1 MNQDLQNA
9 LAFYEPAP
17 SDAYSGIEGKW
28 LWLWEVLQGD
38 FHENPSTAQSVTG
51 TLLFMIPIVDQL
63 GDVRDL
69 VANCRKINK
78 DSSDTWSWVALILTL
93 IGLFPTLGSLLKGC
107 LKVLVLHVRKYI
119 FKTLKPLP
127 RIDVAALDQAMLL
140 LSRHLDNP
148 LVRKVLASMKIY
160 NPYQYLAGKL
170 SELNKSLTVSGL
182 LARLDELM
190 QVARQLFDSV
200 MRFGPEALRGRV
212 DRAWTSIVAV
222 RNKADEGLA
231 NALRPA
237 QDYIDQVINRLRV
250 EGDNAYRARPGNN
263 THVLG
268 NRQDAELELIKREKP
283 EWVYIGKD
291 SKYPALSELPE
302 NAMRN
307 IADGWPDIS
316 PVSKNT
322 ALKGAFTSFDKTMQ
336 AVEVLPGERL
346 YRVIDPNSGDNSIC
360 WMREADFTA
369 LQSKSQWRQ
378 EFAVWK
384 HWNEN
389 GEFIVY
395 TVPPGKPLKVWEGF
409 AATQKL
415 KPNFDYKLEG
425 GRQQIVLNPND
436 LTPKFVF
443 PRQQTGWNYDD
454 GTGDAVY
461 DPVKPYLGLPE
472 LTHKWHM
479 PETKQE
485 R

>member
-17 SDAYSGIEGKW
+17 SDAYSGIEGKR

-78 DSSDTWSWVALILTL
+78 DSSDTWSWVALVLTL
-93 IGLFPTLGSLLKGC
+93 VGLFPTLGSLLKGC

-127 RIDVAALDQAMLL
+127 RIDAAALDQAMLL

-148 LVRKVLASMKIY
+148 VVRKVLASMKIY

-212 DRAWTSIVAV
+212 DRAWTSIVDV
-222 RNKADEGLA
+222 RKKADEGLA

-283 EWVYIGKD
+283 EWVSIGEG
-291 SKYPALSELPE
+291 SKYPALEKFPSDALIYVEK
-302 NAMRN
+302 
-307 IADGWPDIS
+307 GWPDIS
-316 PVSKNT
+316 ATSKHP
-322 ALKGAFTSFDKTMQ
+322 ALKSKFNTFDNSMRAAE
-336 AVEVLPGERL
+336 AVHGERL
-346 YRVIDPNSGDNSIC
+346 YRVVEPGARSFDNGGY
-360 WMREADFTA
+360 WMRESEFQRLT
-369 LQSKSQWRQ
+369 SKGEWRRN
-378 EFAVWK
+378 FAVWK
-384 HWNEN
+384 NWNEN
-389 GEFIVY
+389 GEYLVY
-395 TVPPGKPLKVWEGF
+395 TIPPGKPLKVWEGR

-415 KPNFDYKLEG
+415 ESAEAYKLEG
-425 GRQQIVLNPND
+425 GREQLLLDPND
-436 LTPKFVF
+436 LKPEFTS
-443 PRQQTGWNYDD
+443 PRQSTGWGYDD
-454 GTGDAVY
+454 NTGDSQL
-461 DPVKPYLGLPE
+461 DPLKPYLGLPE
-472 LTHKWHM
+472 LTHNWF
-479 PETKQE
+479 E
-485 R
+485 

>member
-283 EWVYIGKD
+283 EWVDETVKVR
-291 SKYPALSELPE
+291 YPALTQLSASDL
-302 NAMRN
+302 AH
-307 IADGWPDIS
+307 IADGWPDVS
-316 PVSKNT
+316 AVSKHP
-322 ALKGAFTSFDKTMQ
+322 ALKNKFRTFDPTLN
-336 AVEVLPGERL
+336 AAEVLPGDRL
-346 YRVIDPNSGDNSIC
+346 YRVVEPGSGSYDNGGY
-360 WMREADFTA
+360 WMREVEFHRLT
-369 LQSKSQWRQ
+369 SKTEWRRN
-378 EFAVWK
+378 FAVWK
-384 HWNEN
+384 SWNEN
-389 GEFIVY
+389 GEYVFY
-395 TVPPGKPLKVWEGF
+395 TVPPGKPLKVWDGR

-415 KPNFDYKLEG
+415 ESAEAFKLEG
-425 GRQQIVLNPND
+425 GREQILLDPNN
-436 LTPKFVF
+436 LKPEFISA
-443 PRQQTGWNYDD
+443 RRSTGWGYDD
-454 GTGDAVY
+454 GTGDSSL
-461 DPVKPYLGLPE
+461 DPLKPYLGLPE
-472 LTHKWHM
+472 LTHNWY
-479 PETKQE
+479 E
-485 R
+485 